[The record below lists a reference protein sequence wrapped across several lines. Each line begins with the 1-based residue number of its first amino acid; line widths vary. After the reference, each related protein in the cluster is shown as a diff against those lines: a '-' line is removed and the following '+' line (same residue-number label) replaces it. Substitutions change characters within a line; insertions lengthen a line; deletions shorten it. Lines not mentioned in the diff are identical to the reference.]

1 MKTLVLFAAGLG
13 SRFGGAKQWTSFG
26 PSGQTL
32 LDYTLYDARHAGFE
46 RALFVIRE
54 EDSAWID
61 EMIRLR
67 WSSRLTIDTAFQ
79 RIDKL
84 PGGLKSPSKRT
95 KPWGTGHAL
104 WSALPFVSSPF
115 FIANA
120 DDFYGR
126 EALRLAYN
134 QLQTIHAST
143 TGTVSDQHN
152 SSLHSDRRVSGTI
165 IGYPLHNTLSIHGSV
180 SRGICE
186 TDQDGNLISLC
197 EHKEITLQSI
207 SSNSNS
213 TNTSSADHPTPLS
226 LDSLVSMN
234 LIGFT
239 HELLDITKR
248 AFEIFYS
255 ALDSPEVPPKDP
267 LKEEFPITAILNQMI
282 AEGHRIRVCPTQ
294 SEWMGVTYQA
304 DALLVTERLL
314 QLHQQGHYPD
324 EF

>member
-32 LDYTLYDARHAGFE
+32 LDYTLFDAYRAGFE

-54 EDSAWID
+54 EDLAWID
-61 EMIRLR
+61 ELIRPR
-67 WSSRLTIDTAFQ
+67 WGSQLIIDTAFQ
-79 RIDKL
+79 RIDQI
-84 PGGLKSPSKRT
+84 PGGLQAPSERT

-104 WSALPFVSSPF
+104 WSALPFVDSPF

-126 EALRLAYN
+126 EALKLAYE
-134 QLQTIHAST
+134 QLKTIHNST
-143 TGTVSDQHN
+143 TSTVLDEQC
-152 SSLHSDRRVSGTI
+152 VSGAI
-165 IGYPLHNTLSIHGSV
+165 IGYPLRNTLSSHGSV

-186 TDQDGNLISLC
+186 TDPQGSLISLT
-197 EHKEITLQSI
+197 EQKEITIGSI
-207 SSNSNS
+207 SSDLNS
-213 TNTSSADHPTPLS
+213 TNTSSADHPVQPS
-226 LDSLVSMN
+226 PDSLVSMN

-239 HELLDITKR
+239 HELQGIATR
-248 AFEIFYS
+248 AFKTFYKTLS
-255 ALDSPEVPPKDP
+255 DPAKDP
-267 LKEEFPITAILNQMI
+267 IKEEFPITMILNQMI

-294 SEWMGVTYQA
+294 SEWMGVTYQE
-304 DALLVTERLL
+304 DAPLVKGRLL
-314 QLHQQGHYPD
+314 QLHHQGHYPD